1 MTATAHAVVGAA
13 IAAGT
18 PLPISLPLALTSHFL
33 LDLVPHWDFGTHF
46 NNRPRYVSTILAAAD
61 VLFGLAL
68 VYFVFGSYVNPA
80 NLWLT
85 VLASQLPDWIGAP
98 YLFFN
103 LKLKP
108 AQVVLNFQRRF
119 HGRLDLPWGIVT
131 QLFLILPLITST
143 PPSVLAK

>member
-1 MTATAHAVVGAA
+1 MTATAHAVVGGA

-33 LDLVPHWDFGTHF
+33 MDLVPHWDFGTHF
-46 NNRPRYVSTILAAAD
+46 KNRPRYISTILAALD
-61 VLFGLAL
+61 VLFGFAL
-68 VYFVFGSYVNPA
+68 VYFVFGSYVSPV

-85 VLASQLPDWIGAP
+85 VLVSQLPDWIGAP
-98 YLFFN
+98 NLFFN

-108 AQVVLNFQRRF
+108 AEAVLNFQRRF

-131 QLFLILPLITST
+131 QLFLIVPLLTSA